1 MGKPKKKTTRRFIT
15 KMMICSRE
23 WELWEDPKQGG
34 SSFSHG
40 DPMNRRRRT
49 IVLGTI
55 DNDPRYT
62 AEMLIHEVLEIILS
76 TDEKRYRPNWQQAGD
91 HSRYLFVFDHDYF
104 QGVGPNLLTAL
115 LASGMF
121 ELKGAKDVTKG

>member
-1 MGKPKKKTTRRFIT
+1 MAKSKKKTTRKFIT

-23 WELWEDPKQGG
+23 WELWEDPKKDGA
-34 SSFSHG
+34 SFSHG
-40 DPMNRRRRT
+40 DPMNRSRRT
-49 IVLGTI
+49 IVLGTR
-55 DNDPRYT
+55 DNDPRNT
-62 AEMLIHEVLEIILS
+62 AEMLVHEVLEIILS

-115 LASGMF
+115 LGTGMF
-121 ELKGAKDVTKG
+121 ELKEKQ